1 MKLATLPR
9 MIMGWDLPTE
19 LYIGEDTED
28 PTVLGAGMDLLRI
41 REAAL
46 QALEDFVLPA
56 SRQTEAASETFAR
69 LARKWRAETGFLSS
83 PTKMAMHPAYQ
94 EIIGLGQSAVP
105 LLLGKLASDP
115 SYWFWAL
122 RAITKV
128 DPVPAADRGHM
139 QKMRDAWLKWGKD
152 QGYDLP

>member
-1 MKLATLPR
+1 MNVAVHTGRAKVWESAT
-9 MIMGWDLPTE
+9 T
-19 LYIGEDTED
+19 YIGVDAENSTL
-28 PTVLGAGMDLLRI
+28 VGAGEGLLPSLKVAW
-41 REAAL
+41 EAL
-46 QALEDFVLPA
+46 KDFLLPA

-69 LARKWRAETGFLSS
+69 LARKWKAETGFLSS